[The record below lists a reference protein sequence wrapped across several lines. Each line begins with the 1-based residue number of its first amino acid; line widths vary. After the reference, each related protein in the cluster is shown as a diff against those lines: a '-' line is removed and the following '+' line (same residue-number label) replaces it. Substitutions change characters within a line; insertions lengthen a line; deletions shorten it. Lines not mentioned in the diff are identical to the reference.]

1 MQKKEWNGMMHEGI
15 IWGIKV
21 KYLRHRRF
29 IFSPSLEKKTQN
41 EKEISMAKPGTDD
54 EKKINRTSAEWPWF
68 FFLPRNGAVVFWDFI
83 CMKPCL
89 HLLFFMFTYILF
101 RSVAR

>member
-1 MQKKEWNGMMHEGI
+1 MMHEGI

-54 EKKINRTSAEWPWF
+54 EKKNQSDKRRMALV